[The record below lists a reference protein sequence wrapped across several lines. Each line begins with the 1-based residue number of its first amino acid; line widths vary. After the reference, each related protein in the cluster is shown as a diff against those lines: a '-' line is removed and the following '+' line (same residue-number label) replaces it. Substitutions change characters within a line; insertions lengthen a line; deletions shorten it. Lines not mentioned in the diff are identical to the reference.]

1 MDIKR
6 LMNPNKE
13 ISPMKFSRKQTSDE
27 TIHHAVN
34 FILSSENIKST
45 SCGSVDKLIGPTET
59 IVLPKIQRITT
70 RKIMWESYVE
80 AFNTEDNKGKPTIG
94 RTSFLL
100 LCKELTLCDKLVQS
114 SVDYVQ
120 ALLLTEPIDLLQD
133 ITDKITVPSVSIK
146 ITNYLQSLSNFL
158 KYQYPQHILKDD
170 KNDTCCTHGLE
181 FSLGRN
187 GSSYDASKE
196 TKKPNDI
203 YCYSCWSYSFVCNTL
218 KSKLIDE

>member
-1 MDIKR
+1 
-6 LMNPNKE
+6 MNPNKE

-70 RKIMWESYVE
+70 RKIMWDSYVE

-100 LCKELTLCDKLVQS
+100 LCESYFRV
-114 SVDYVQ
+114 
-120 ALLLTEPIDLLQD
+120 
-133 ITDKITVPSVSIK
+133 
-146 ITNYLQSLSNFL
+146 LSW
-158 KYQYPQHILKDD
+158 
-170 KNDTCCTHGLE
+170 
-181 FSLGRN
+181 
-187 GSSYDASKE
+187 
-196 TKKPNDI
+196 
-203 YCYSCWSYSFVCNTL
+203 SCHQ
-218 KSKLIDE
+218 